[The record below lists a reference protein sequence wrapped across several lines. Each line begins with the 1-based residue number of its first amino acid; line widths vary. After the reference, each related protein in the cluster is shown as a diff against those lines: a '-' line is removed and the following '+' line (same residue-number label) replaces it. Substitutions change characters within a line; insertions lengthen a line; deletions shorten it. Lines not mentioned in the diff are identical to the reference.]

1 MVAGTT
7 RYLYYY
13 QCQSMRSMQGRKVL
27 SISEVGVKKVAD
39 YVSRI
44 TDSSVV
50 TPVMVHEEDV
60 KRCGDCC

>member
-1 MVAGTT
+1 
-7 RYLYYY
+7 
-13 QCQSMRSMQGRKVL
+13 MQGRKVL